1 LLVNEVLPE
10 DMRDYNRTLDKKGLS
25 KLLSE
30 VAKRHPDK
38 YREISHNLANIGR
51 KAAYRTGGFSFGL
64 KHLTRAKSA
73 IKRREQLQTKL
84 NAILDDDSLP
94 DNKRET
100 QVLKLVSDL
109 MAVQADEIFDESKA
123 EKNPLA
129 YQLAGAGRGNK
140 MNLASLR
147 GSDGLYQDHRN
158 NVIPIPVLR
167 SYSQGLSPLEYWA
180 GTYGA
185 RQGVMSVKFC
195 LHEATEVLMAD
206 FTSKAIKDVVVG
218 DTVFSLDEEQRMLPT
233 RVRAVYSNGLRDCNE
248 WLFQAGNSAEPVSV
262 VATPEHK
269 IYARRNMS
277 NAAEM
282 LSFAELGGS
291 SFAIG
296 CTSVL
301 PSFKYAGCRKL
312 GPVETFDIE
321 VEHPSHR
328 FVLANG
334 LVVSNSTQD
343 AGYLCLHEDT
353 EVRKADGTAVSI
365 KNIAV
370 GDVVI
375 GSDMCGN
382 KSVTKV
388 VNVFNNG
395 PKHIWEFTFVRA
407 DNGELLHIAATQE
420 HKVLAQLYTAYEQVP
435 LSSACSFF
443 CLILDNGTKANYVSK
458 RYIGVAYTYDIEVD
472 HPDHLF
478 VLANGAIVS
487 NSKQLNQI
495 AHRSVVVSDDAETEP
510 DTLIGLPVDTDDD
523 DSEGALLAAPIG
535 KYKRNTTLTPK
546 ILHDLREQGIKRILV
561 RSPTVSGTPDGGVY
575 ARDVG
580 VREFGRLPT
589 RFENPGLAAA
599 QALSEPISQSQLS
612 AKHTGGVAGQSKGVS
627 GFDRISSLVQIPKT
641 MKDGAAHSTT
651 DGTVQSIEP
660 APAGGVYVT
669 INGTKHY
676 VGVGFTPS
684 VKKGDRVEAG
694 DVISDGLPN
703 PGLIVQYKGV
713 GEGRRYFTQA
723 FRQAIRDT
731 GMNANRRNVELLARG
746 LINHVRL
753 TDEIGDFAPDDIV
766 QYNTIAASYKPRE
779 GHRTLAPSA
788 AVGSY
793 LEKPYLHY
801 TIGTVVKPSMLKDFQ
816 EFGVNEVVVHTD
828 PPPFEPEMI
837 RGMANLQHDPDWMTR
852 MFGSGLKTSLLRG
865 VHRGATS
872 DESGTSFVP
881 SRARAVDFGRIGV
894 VRTPEKPKPGKPE

>member
-1 LLVNEVLPE
+1 L
-10 DMRDYNRTLDKKGLS
+10 
-25 KLLSE
+25 
-30 VAKRHPDK
+30 
-38 YREISHNLANIGR
+38 
-51 KAAYRTGGFSFGL
+51 
-64 KHLTRAKSA
+64 
-73 IKRREQLQTKL
+73 
-84 NAILDDDSLP
+84 
-94 DNKRET
+94 
-100 QVLKLVSDL
+100 
-109 MAVQADEIFDESKA
+109 
-123 EKNPLA
+123 
-129 YQLAGAGRGNK
+129 
-140 MNLASLR
+140 
-147 GSDGLYQDHRN
+147 
-158 NVIPIPVLR
+158 
-167 SYSQGLSPLEYWA
+167 
-180 GTYGA
+180 
-185 RQGVMSVKFC
+185 
-195 LHEATEVLMAD
+195 
-206 FTSKAIKDVVVG
+206 
-218 DTVFSLDEEQRMLPT
+218 
-233 RVRAVYSNGLRDCNE
+233 
-248 WLFQAGNSAEPVSV
+248 
-262 VATPEHK
+262 
-269 IYARRNMS
+269 
-277 NAAEM
+277 
-282 LSFAELGGS
+282 
-291 SFAIG
+291 
-296 CTSVL
+296 
-301 PSFKYAGCRKL
+301 
-312 GPVETFDIE
+312 
-321 VEHPSHR
+321 

-334 LVVSNSTQD
+334 LIVSNSEPISQSQ
-343 AGYLCLHEDT
+343 LCLAIGT
-353 EVRKADGTAVSI
+353 LVRMADGSAKLIRDISP
-365 KNIAV
+365 
-370 GDVVI
+370 GDTVL
-375 GSDMCGN
+375 GC
-382 KSVTKV
+382 SVDGITEPTTV
-388 VNVFNNG
+388 ARVF
-395 PKHIWEFTFVRA
+395 
-407 DNGELLHIAATQE
+407 DNGLRLCYESQFGDKKLVSTLSHKILARVGENETCICPVAKPEHETSFCAATKDSGFIALTDQ
-420 HKVLAQLYTAYEQVP
+420 KFAGSLP
-435 LSSACSFF
+435 
-443 CLILDNGTKANYVSK
+443 
-458 RYIGVAYTYDIEVD
+458 TYDIEVE

-478 VLANGAIVS
+478 VLANGLIVS
-487 NSKQLNQI
+487 N
-495 AHRSVVVSDDAETEP
+495 
-510 DTLIGLPVDTDDD
+510 
-523 DSEGALLAAPIG
+523 
-535 KYKRNTTLTPK
+535 
-546 ILHDLREQGIKRILV
+546 
-561 RSPTVSGTPDGGVY
+561 
-575 ARDVG
+575 
-580 VREFGRLPT
+580 
-589 RFENPGLAAA
+589 
-599 QALSEPISQSQLS
+599 S

-816 EFGVNEVVVHTD
+816 EFGVNEVAVHTD